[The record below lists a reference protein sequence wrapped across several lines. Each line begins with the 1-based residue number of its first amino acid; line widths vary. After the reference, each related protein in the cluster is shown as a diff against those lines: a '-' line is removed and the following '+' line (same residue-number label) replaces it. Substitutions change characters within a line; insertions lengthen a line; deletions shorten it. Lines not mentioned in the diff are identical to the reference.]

1 MSAATLPGAPAGAD
15 QRGRYFATSQYSTDG
30 AQFGDTRG
38 FSRLWAEDSMVEPPE
53 DPTGWER
60 GSIVRASQPVVVL
73 TQLGPMWD
81 VAARPESW
89 RPGL

>member
-1 MSAATLPGAPAGAD
+1 MTGAD
-15 QRGRYFATSQYSTDG
+15 PRGRYFATSQYTAEG
-30 AQFGDTRG
+30 TAMGQTRG
-38 FSRLWAEDSMVEPPE
+38 FGRLWGEDSVVETPE

-60 GSIVRASQPVVVL
+60 GAIVRSSQPVFVL